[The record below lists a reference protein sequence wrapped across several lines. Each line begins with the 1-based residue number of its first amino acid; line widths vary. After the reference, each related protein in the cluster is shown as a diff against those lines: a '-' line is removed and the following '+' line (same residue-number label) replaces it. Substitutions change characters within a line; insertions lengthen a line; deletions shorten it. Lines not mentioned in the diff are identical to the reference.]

1 MNCSC
6 VKNGLPCQS
15 CLPSRLGNCVNTVC
29 SQPVGSATRMQ
40 PAFPPASSTSNSM
53 SHTTRPLL
61 SPFQTHSSP
70 PQDSPSQTNSQ
81 PPSATLNSQPQRSA
95 DSEFSSFFPFYLL
108 SFLYL
113 FLSFLYPFLCTSL
126 HSALSGVESGASFA
140 ITEGPA
146 H

>member
-1 MNCSC
+1 MAVVQLLLQKSADFSICKK
-6 VKNGLPCQS
+6 VH
-15 CLPSRLGNCVNTVC
+15 VC
-29 SQPVGSATRMQ
+29 MPTPVCEITFLHYVQHIQYVCKQEVVGS
-40 PAFPPASSTSNSM
+40 
-53 SHTTRPLL
+53 
-61 SPFQTHSSP
+61 SPTGGV
-70 PQDSPSQTNSQ
+70 
-81 PPSATLNSQPQRSA
+81 
-95 DSEFSSFFPFYLL
+95 EFSSFFPFNLL